1 MKTQAFFLLTVLLV
15 GMMSCQKD
23 DKSDAYAGIHFTK
36 NEKLSDVIVS
46 YDEIVG
52 YDSTRYIFQV
62 TPTAWNRLKD
72 KISPGYPDPHFAFG
86 VALHQ
91 QLVYLAK
98 YVPGYYSSSQHDV
111 ITFLLVQPDLVY
123 ITLGYPSSP
132 GLFTGEDLRNDSR
145 LIGQLKKDDKLMEIA
160 DE

>member
-1 MKTQAFFLLTVLLV
+1 MKTQAFFFLTALFV

-23 DKSDAYAGIHFTK
+23 DKSDAHAGIHFTK
-36 NEKLSDVIVS
+36 HEKISDVIVS

-72 KISPGYPDPHFAFG
+72 EISTGYPDPHFAFG
-86 VALHQ
+86 VAVDQ
-91 QLVYLAK
+91 QLVYTAR

-123 ITLGYPSSP
+123 VTLGYPSSP
-132 GLFTGEDLRNDSR
+132 GLFTGEDSRNDSR
-145 LIGQLKKDDKLMEIA
+145 LIEQLKKDDKLMEIGN
-160 DE
+160 